1 MPRFP
6 RFRTSATNAS
16 SPTPPEAGDSGR
28 PEDTPHEDR
37 LLLPQ
42 DDSGIQTAT
51 AHPQSAHQET
61 SQQSA
66 SHRSVY
72 SDERFWQKMTRFGKR
87 AGREVALKAL
97 QLYFVLKR
105 PDVPF
110 WAKSTII
117 GALGYFISPLDA
129 IPDFIAG
136 VGYTDDASVLAAA
149 LVAVSIYIDEDIKR
163 QAESA
168 LSRWWPEAE
177 PS

>member
-1 MPRFP
+1 MPLFSRDRLSRARAP
-6 RFRTSATNAS
+6 EPPGDIAHDDTIRL
-16 SPTPPEAGDSGR
+16 PPEAV
-28 PEDTPHEDR
+28 ETETVETEIVETETVDT
-37 LLLPQ
+37 Q
-42 DDSGIQTAT
+42 DVNT
-51 AHPQSAHQET
+51 HH
-61 SQQSA
+61 
-66 SHRSVY
+66 SVY
-72 SDERFWQKMTRFGKR
+72 SDERFWRKMARFGKR
-87 AGREVALKAL
+87 AGREGALKAL

-163 QAESA
+163 QAESVLA
-168 LSRWWPEAE
+168 HWWPNDSAT
-177 PS
+177 

>member
-1 MPRFP
+1 MPLFNR
-6 RFRTSATNAS
+6 
-16 SPTPPEAGDSGR
+16 
-28 PEDTPHEDR
+28 DR
-37 LLLPQ
+37 LFRGRTPETSGDILHDDAIRLPAEAFETKTIETKTVETGTA
-42 DDSGIQTAT
+42 GIQDA
-51 AHPQSAHQET
+51 SAHR
-61 SQQSA
+61 A
-66 SHRSVY
+66 VY
-72 SDERFWQKMTRFGKR
+72 SEERFWRKLSRFGKR

-129 IPDFIAG
+129 IPDFIVG

-149 LVAVSIYIDEDIKR
+149 LVAVSIYIDEDVKR

-168 LSRWWPEAE
+168 LARWWPGTTKL
-177 PS
+177 

>member
-1 MPRFP
+1 M
-6 RFRTSATNAS
+6 SLAS
-16 SPTPPEAGDSGR
+16 RSPSDLPPGDSVRMPDETPSTGAA
-28 PEDTPHEDR
+28 DTAAD
-37 LLLPQ
+37 
-42 DDSGIQTAT
+42 
-51 AHPQSAHQET
+51 
-61 SQQSA
+61 
-66 SHRSVY
+66 HRSAY
-72 SDERFWQKMTRFGKR
+72 SDERFWRKLTRYGMR

-105 PDVPF
+105 PDVPI

-163 QAESA
+163 QAEVA
-168 LSRWWPEAE
+168 LSRWWPAAE
-177 PS
+177 

>member
-6 RFRTSATNAS
+6 GSSSTKASPIQTSATGDPRTPRDIPHDESIRLAGDDIGAQGAAARQNAS
-16 SPTPPEAGDSGR
+16 
-28 PEDTPHEDR
+28 
-37 LLLPQ
+37 
-42 DDSGIQTAT
+42 
-51 AHPQSAHQET
+51 HQN
-61 SQQSA
+61 A
-66 SHRSVY
+66 LHRSAY
-72 SDERFWQKMTRFGKR
+72 SDERFWRKMTRFGKR

-97 QLYFVLKR
+97 QLFFVLKR
-105 PDVPF
+105 PDVPL

-163 QAESA
+163 QAEST
-168 LSRWWPEAE
+168 LTRWWPAIGETE
-177 PS
+177 SLD

>member
-6 RFRTSATNAS
+6 RSPSPLEHDDTIALPEGLPANDVHAS
-16 SPTPPEAGDSGR
+16 RQAE
-28 PEDTPHEDR
+28 
-37 LLLPQ
+37 
-42 DDSGIQTAT
+42 
-51 AHPQSAHQET
+51 AHQT
-61 SQQSA
+61 S
-66 SHRSVY
+66 Y
-72 SDERFWQKMTRFGKR
+72 SDERFWRKLARFGKR

-105 PDVPF
+105 PDVPL
-110 WAKSTII
+110 WAKSTVI

-149 LVAVSIYIDEDIKR
+149 LAAVWIYIDEEVKR

-168 LSRWWPEAE
+168 LARWWPDDQA
-177 PS
+177 S